1 MDFQT
6 VDWGTNLL
14 AILPEIL
21 LTLLA
26 VVVLALDAIWPAS
39 RRRQIGII
47 AGVSMFGIVLV
58 LLIFSAPIAAAIEE
72 QLVLG
77 GMFRHDVLTQIFRTM
92 VILAGGLTCLLSI
105 DVPGLGRKGHYYAL
119 LIIATLGASLMSAAS
134 DLLMA
139 FVALETT
146 SITLYMLAGF
156 LRSDERSAEAGV
168 KYFLFG
174 AVMSAVLLYGLS
186 LLYGF
191 SGQSNF
197 YLLADGLK
205 ASRVDDLA
213 ALLAMVLVL
222 AGFSFKISAVPFHF
236 WTPDV
241 YEGAPTPVTAFLS
254 VASKAASFALLL
266 RLFMA
271 VFPEY
276 DPIWSLLLAVA
287 SVVTMTLGNVLALRQ
302 SNIKRMLA
310 YSSIAQAG
318 YSLIGVVAISAQ
330 NGAGM
335 AAVIFY
341 LFMYT
346 LTNLAA
352 FGVVILVSR
361 ATGSE
366 KIADFAGLSRRS
378 PALALVLTVAL
389 LSLGGIPPAA
399 GFIGKFFLFQ
409 AAVDSGLAWLAII
422 GVLNAIVA
430 LYYYLMVIKVMYVDR
445 SADEDK
451 PLPVSQAARW
461 ALVLTS
467 IGVIL
472 LGVVATPVYDWA
484 LRAGQELLF

>member
-1 MDFQT
+1 LDFQT
-6 VDWGTNLL
+6 VDWGTSLL

-26 VVVLALDAIWPAS
+26 VTALVMDAIWPAS

-47 AGVSMFGIVLV
+47 CGVSMFGIVLV
-58 LLIFSAPIAAAIEE
+58 LLIFSAPVAATVEE
-72 QLVLG
+72 QLILG
-77 GMFRHDVLTQIFRTM
+77 GMFRHDALTQIFRTM
-92 VILAGGLTCLLSI
+92 IILAGGLTCLLSV
-105 DVPGLGRKGHYYAL
+105 DVPSLGRKGHYYAL

-134 DLLMA
+134 DLIMA

-156 LRSDERSAEAGV
+156 LRNDERSAEAGV

-174 AVMSAVLLYGLS
+174 AVMSAILLYGLS

-191 SGQSNF
+191 SGQTNF
-197 YLLADGLK
+197 YLLADGLE
-205 ASRVDDLA
+205 ASGIDGLPV
-213 ALLAMVLVL
+213 LLALVMLL

-276 DPIWSLLLAVA
+276 DPIWTLLLAIA
-287 SVVTMTLGNVLALRQ
+287 SIVTMTLGNVLALRQ

-318 YSLIGVVAISAQ
+318 YSLIGVVAIGAQ

-366 KIADFAGLSRRS
+366 NIADFAGLNRRS

-399 GFIGKFFLFQ
+399 GFVGKFFLFQ

-422 GVLNAIVA
+422 GVLNVIVA
-430 LYYYLMVIKVMYVDR
+430 LYYYLMVVKVMYVDR

-451 PLPVSQAARW
+451 PLAVSQAASW
-461 ALVLTS
+461 ALLLTAV
-467 IGVIL
+467 GVVL
-472 LGVVATPVYDWA
+472 LGVVAAPVYNWA